1 MMSMQQTIPA
11 SVQLYLSADK
21 LVPADTAFTAG
32 TDIPCRKKK
41 VKTNDLGVFLLA
53 FSIWNLKEKG
63 IVDLRLVKKKS
74 FFVFQ
79 STVMVIEKLQELP
92 DAGIL
97 ESLVLDGIAAKE
109 VELKDL
115 IHGILKE
122 DSPWPHK
129 VIINTVINNTVSL
142 GLGTADE
149 VKNSVKQFF
158 KNLSGNVNFVP
169 ECESIL
175 PLQPVFDELEEQWN
189 QFGTQSPE
197 LRNTLISTCRAG
209 INSRILNNDDNGGD

>member
-11 SVQLYLSADK
+11 SVHLYLSADK
-21 LVPADTAFTAG
+21 LVPADSAFTAG

-41 VKTNDLGVFLLA
+41 VKTNDLGIFLLA

-63 IVDLRLVKKKS
+63 VVELRMVKKKS
-74 FFVFQ
+74 FFLFQ
-79 STVMVIEKLQELP
+79 STVMVIERLQELP
-92 DAGIL
+92 DEGTL
-97 ESLVLDGIAAKE
+97 ESLILGGFKAKE
-109 VELKDL
+109 VELKQL

-149 VKNSVKQFF
+149 IKNSVKQFF

-169 ECESIL
+169 HCESIL
-175 PLQPVFDELEEQWN
+175 PLQPAFDQLAEKWN
-189 QFGTQSPE
+189 QFGALSPE
-197 LRNTLISTCRAG
+197 LSKELISTCRAG